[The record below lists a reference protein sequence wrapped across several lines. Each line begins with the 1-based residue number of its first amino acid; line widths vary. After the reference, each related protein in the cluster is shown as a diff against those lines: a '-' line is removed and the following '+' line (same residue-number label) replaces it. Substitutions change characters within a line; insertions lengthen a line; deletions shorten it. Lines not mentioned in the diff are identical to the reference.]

1 MHWEHVEDFEQSG
14 FRFRLDVAPDYGID
28 PPWEHEDGHG
38 PVRRVYAESY
48 YSRGAPRDK
57 RPGER
62 VLWADRHEFLL
73 YDWQEAMKTARR
85 DRWGLAD
92 EDRAK
97 LAARLGREPTAGEVC
112 AESVARD
119 FEYLRRWCDGGWWW
133 TCLRVTLLDVEGEP
147 VDDFTEYLG
156 GVESDSEDYAKECA
170 RDMAAQIVHEIKP
183 RIGRKKTLV
192 IERPARVERIRLRA

>member
-1 MHWEHVEDFEQSG
+1 MSWDYIEDFSLSG
-14 FRFRLDVAPDYGID
+14 FRFRLDVAPDCGFG

-38 PVRRVYAESY
+38 PIRHVRENS
-48 YSRGAPRDK
+48 DK

-73 YDWQEAMKTARR
+73 YDWQEAMKIARR

-119 FEYLRRWCDGGWWW
+119 FERLRRWCNGEWWW
-133 TCLRVTLLDVEGEP
+133 TRLRVALLDVEGNP
-147 VDDFTEYLG
+147 VEGFEQYLG
-156 GVESDSEDYAKECA
+156 GVESDSEDCAKECA
-170 RDMAAQIVHEIKP
+170 RDLAALIVYEIKH
-183 RIGRKKTLV
+183 RLGRKKYLV
-192 IERPARVERIRLRA
+192 TEGPARVERIRLRA